1 MYYITIFDDDG
12 SVKKHVHTAPFIVYN
27 TKFNV
32 TFSITIESPAF
43 YALQADTPVPPPP
56 KKKEKKN
63 RVYMCKLFDAFDT

>member
-43 YALQADTPVPPPP
+43 YALQADTPPP